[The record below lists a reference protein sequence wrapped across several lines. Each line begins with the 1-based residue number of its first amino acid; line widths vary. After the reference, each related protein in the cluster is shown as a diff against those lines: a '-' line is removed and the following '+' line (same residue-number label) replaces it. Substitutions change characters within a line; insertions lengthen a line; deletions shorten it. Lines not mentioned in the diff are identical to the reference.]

1 VGRFLLSSPFPL
13 RLQALF
19 LLLLESLIP
28 KSKIAALK
36 TLQTPNVR
44 IASLFRAG
52 VPKDPRLA
60 AHARKSAQPR
70 TARTHRAVLMTLVK
84 ERMESVL
91 P

>member
-1 VGRFLLSSPFPL
+1 VGRFLSSSPFPL

-19 LLLLESLIP
+19 LLLLESPIP

-36 TLQTPNVR
+36 TSQTPNARTVN
-44 IASLFRAG
+44 LFRAG
-52 VPKDPRLA
+52 VLKDPRLA
-60 AHARKSAQPR
+60 AHARKSAQPK
-70 TARTHRAVLMTLVK
+70 TARTHRAVLMTPVK